1 MTPEWVTR
9 TVQLRYTDPLGR
21 DGDQAGVDYWV
32 RMVASHGRVAVA
44 YSFYQSLESRMD
56 RVDLLYESLL
66 HRPSDI
72 AGQAYWAGKILASGD
87 VALATNL
94 ALSAEYYASAAVRFP

>member
-1 MTPEWVTR
+1 MSDLYTKI
-9 TVQLRYTDPLGR
+9 LRRPPVDDPT
-21 DGDQAGVDYWV
+21 GVDYWV

-66 HRPSDI
+66 HRPVDLD
-72 AGQAYWAGKILASGD
+72 GQTYWAGKILDSVD
-87 VALATNL
+87 VSLAKYL
-94 ALSAEYYASAAVRFP
+94 ALSAEYYASAATRFP